1 MGLMAYLLFKGVCH
15 KSHFPPHYPQR
26 WGLPSNTPGRLS
38 QKLDELRLRFQN
50 CFMTQRMGDVRSYVE
65 IYLKSLLLLNTGRN
79 YANISRQENWPGDDV
94 QNLQHFVSDSPSKD
108 QAVFI

>member
-26 WGLPSNTPGRLS
+26 WGLPSNTPGRFS

-65 IYLKSLLLLNTGRN
+65 KYLKSLLLLNTGRN
-79 YANISRQENWPGDDV
+79 
-94 QNLQHFVSDSPSKD
+94 
-108 QAVFI
+108 